1 MHGWVGIRENI
12 NTIQIRKKKMNKQ
25 ESNFNKK
32 KIIIGLIGS
41 NWTGHHNKKEKA
53 CNSWDPPLLV
63 GEDFYTL
70 VNVDLFSSSTHVGH
84 HNPPLLGPSVFA
96 GTRSFLRSMWD
107 RSQIHLP
114 LGPNVLIDT
123 PSRVYPP
130 SRNSE
135 KVDTSSGVWLWYHL

>member
-53 CNSWDPPLLV
+53 CNSPDPLRVDIVVLFGLL
-63 GEDFYTL
+63 
-70 VNVDLFSSSTHVGH
+70 HW
-84 HNPPLLGPSVFA
+84 
-96 GTRSFLRSMWD
+96 RSIR
-107 RSQIHLP
+107 
-114 LGPNVLIDT
+114 T
-123 PSRVYPP
+123 
-130 SRNSE
+130 
-135 KVDTSSGVWLWYHL
+135 